1 MNIARQRDIDHLT
14 QRLWAAKVWM
24 NLQRRARA
32 KQKPTDDIPPLL
44 RKTLRRA

>member
-1 MNIARQRDIDHLT
+1 MITPRQKDADYLMLQLWKARVYMNQS
-14 QRLWAAKVWM
+14 
-24 NLQRRARA
+24 RRARA